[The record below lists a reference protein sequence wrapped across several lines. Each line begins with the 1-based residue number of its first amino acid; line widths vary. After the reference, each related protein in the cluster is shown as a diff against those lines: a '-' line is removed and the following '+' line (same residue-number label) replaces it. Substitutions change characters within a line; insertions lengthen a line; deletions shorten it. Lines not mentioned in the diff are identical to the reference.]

1 MTSIFIRHTR
11 LTAAA
16 LLVMGLCWSCK
27 KSSLLD
33 EKPSTRL
40 VIPSTLQDFQAL
52 LDLSSEMNAT
62 PSIGEVNA
70 DNYYLDLA
78 DYNGL
83 SLSNVE
89 RNVYL
94 WKPDVF
100 EASVTCPSWNLPYKQ
115 VFNANVVLEG
125 LEKLTVTAT
134 NQTEVNTIK
143 GFALFYRAYAFFN
156 IAQVFAPMYD
166 SATAASDLGIPL
178 RLSSDISEK
187 SVRSSVKETYN
198 RIFADLAAAE
208 PLLPAGVPP
217 VYRNRPSKPAVQAL
231 LARIYL
237 SMRAYT
243 KAATAANSS
252 LQQYSTLVD
261 YTTLSQTGSLPF
273 NRYNDEVMY
282 QSNFETGSRIFY
294 GVIGVGNLDSNL
306 YKSYSANDLRKVI
319 YFRLA
324 NNIPRFKGSYA
335 GSTFPFSGLAVDE
348 QYLIRAECYARAGNA
363 AEAMNDLNTML
374 RKRFSGT
381 YVPLTASSPADALDK
396 VLAERRKEMPARG
409 QRLSDLRRLNK
420 EGYNI
425 VPKRVLD
432 NQTYTLAASSPMY
445 VLPIPADVIAL
456 TGMPQNPR

>member
-1 MTSIFIRHTR
+1 MKTIFIRHTR
-11 LTAAA
+11 LAAT
-16 LLVMGLCWSCK
+16 LLLLAAMCWSCK

-33 EKPSTRL
+33 EKPSTKL

-52 LDLSSEMNAT
+52 LDLASDMNAT
-62 PSIGEVNA
+62 PSIGEANA

-78 DYNGL
+78 DYNGP
-83 SLSNVE
+83 SVSNAE

-94 WKPDVF
+94 WKPVIF

-125 LEKLTVTAT
+125 LAKMTATAT
-134 NQTEVNTIK
+134 NQTEINTIT
-143 GFALFYRAYAFFN
+143 GYALFYRAYAFFN

-166 SATAASDLGIPL
+166 SATAATDLGIPL
-178 RLSSDISEK
+178 RLTSDISEK
-187 SVRSSVKETYN
+187 SVRSSVKETYD

-208 PLLPAGVPP
+208 ALLPAGVPP

-237 SMRAYT
+237 SMRAYA
-243 KAATAANSS
+243 KAATAANNC

-261 YTTLSQTGSLPF
+261 YTTLSQTASLPF
-273 NRYNDEVMY
+273 NRYNDEVIY

-306 YKSYSANDLRKVI
+306 YKSYAATDLRKVI

-335 GSTFPFSGLAVDE
+335 GATFPFSGLAVDE
-348 QYLIRAECYARAGNA
+348 QYLIRAECYARAGDA
-363 AEAMNDLNTML
+363 TGAMNDLNTML

-381 YVPLTASSPADALDK
+381 YVPLTASSPADALST
-396 VLAERRKEMPARG
+396 VLTERRKEMPARG

-420 EGYNI
+420 EGYGI
-425 VPKRVLD
+425 VPNGCWITR
-432 NQTYTLAASSPMY
+432 A
-445 VLPIPADVIAL
+445 IPCL
-456 TGMPQNPR
+456 